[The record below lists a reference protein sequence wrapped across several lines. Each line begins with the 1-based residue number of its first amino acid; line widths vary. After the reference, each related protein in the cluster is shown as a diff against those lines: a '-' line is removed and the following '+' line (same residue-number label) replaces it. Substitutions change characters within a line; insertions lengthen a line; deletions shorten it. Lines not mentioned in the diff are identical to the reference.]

1 MPALAA
7 ARRACD
13 SPNDI
18 ETGGRAVTGT
28 VSHAICAGMEQLGI
42 DALFCLPGIQ
52 NDDFFNVLF
61 DFPGL
66 RPFVTR
72 HEQACAYMA
81 AGAAQAS
88 GRPAAYCVVPGQG
101 VLNAAAGHATAYATA
116 ARVLAVVGQSKS
128 PYIGAMHGLLH
139 ELPDQMA
146 VLGQISKSAAALRDA
161 RAAGGEVA
169 TALSAVAG
177 GHPKPVTVECPLDL
191 WAARTEAPTPP
202 APAFPEVDEDAIAR
216 AADLLAAADAPM
228 IVLGGGAHDAADA
241 VAELA
246 DMLKCPVSALRQGK
260 GAYDE
265 RRPLAVPGPVAH
277 ELWKDVDV
285 ALGVGTRFQTHEMQW
300 GVDDALKL
308 IQIEADPEELN
319 RRGRID
325 VPIHAMTQHA
335 LPKLIEALRPR
346 LGRREDRSD
355 DLAARTAAF
364 RDKVREKLTPT
375 IDDLEVIG
383 DVLGEDGIFVD
394 DLTQVAYAAR
404 FLHRAPRPR
413 SYVCAGYAGT
423 LGWGLPAGLGA
434 QVACPGRRVLV
445 VQGDGGFGYGAM
457 ELATA
462 VKYDLP
468 VVTLVYND
476 SAYGNVQRIQQQRFG
491 HNRTIATDLVN
502 PDIHRFAE
510 TFGALGLRA
519 EPGPEGL
526 RAALETAFAAG
537 RPAVVEAPTPERYP
551 SPWRWIQL
559 PTVRGPQQPN
569 VLVAD

>member
-1 MPALAA
+1 
-7 ARRACD
+7 
-13 SPNDI
+13 
-18 ETGGRAVTGT
+18 
-28 VSHAICAGMEQLGI
+28 
-42 DALFCLPGIQ
+42 
-52 NDDFFNVLF
+52 
-61 DFPGL
+61 
-66 RPFVTR
+66 
-72 HEQACAYMA
+72 
-81 AGAAQAS
+81 
-88 GRPAAYCVVPGQG
+88 
-101 VLNAAAGHATAYATA
+101 
-116 ARVLAVVGQSKS
+116 
-128 PYIGAMHGLLH
+128 
-139 ELPDQMA
+139 
-146 VLGQISKSAAALRDA
+146 
-161 RAAGGEVA
+161 
-169 TALSAVAG
+169 
-177 GHPKPVTVECPLDL
+177 VTVETPLDL
-191 WAARTEAPTPP
+191 WAAETDPAAVP
-202 APAFPEVDEDAIAR
+202 APEFPAVDEDAIAK
-216 AADLLAAADAPM
+216 AADLLATAKRPM
-228 IVLGGGAHDAADA
+228 IVLGGGAHDAAEA

-246 DMLKCPVSALRQGK
+246 DMLRCPVSALRQGK

-265 RRPLAVPGPVAH
+265 RRSLAVPGPVAH
-277 ELWKDVDV
+277 ELWKETDV

-300 GVDDALKL
+300 GVDDDLKL

-335 LPKLIEALRPR
+335 LPRLIEALGKR
-346 LGRREDRSD
+346 LGRRDDRSEE
-355 DLAARTAAF
+355 LAGRTAAF

-375 IDDLEVIG
+375 IDDLAVIG
-383 DVLGEDGIFVD
+383 EVLGEDGIFVD

-404 FLHRAPRPR
+404 YLHRAPRPR

-462 VKYDLP
+462 AKYDLP

-476 SAYGNVQRIQQQRFG
+476 GAYGNVQRIQQQRFG

-502 PDIHRFAE
+502 PDIPRFAE
-510 TFGALGLRA
+510 TFGAFGVRA

-526 RAALETAFAAG
+526 RTALEAAFASG
-537 RPAVVEAPTPERYP
+537 KPAVVEVPTPERYP

-559 PTVRGPQQPN
+559 PTVRGPAQPN

>member
-1 MPALAA
+1 M
-7 ARRACD
+7 
-13 SPNDI
+13 
-18 ETGGRAVTGT
+18 TGT
-28 VSHAICAGMEQLGI
+28 VSHAICEGMEGLGI

-52 NDDFFNVLF
+52 NDDFFNILF
-61 DFPGL
+61 DFPAI

-101 VLNAAAGHATAYATA
+101 VLNASAGHATAYATS

-146 VLGQISKSAAALRDA
+146 VLGQISKHAAPLRDA
-161 RAAGGEVA
+161 RAAGGAVA
-169 TALSAVAG
+169 TSFAALAG
-177 GHPKPVTVECPLDL
+177 GHPKPVTIETPLDF
-191 WAARTEAPTPP
+191 WAAATEAAEVP
-202 APAFPEVDEDAIAR
+202 APAFPEVDEEAIAK
-216 AADLLAAADAPM
+216 AADLLAAAERPM
-228 IVLGGGAHDAADA
+228 IVLGGGAHDAAEA
-241 VAELA
+241 VGELA
-246 DMLKCPVSALRQGK
+246 DMLGCPVSALRQGK

-277 ELWKDVDV
+277 ELWPETDV

-300 GVDDALKL
+300 GVDDDIKL
-308 IQIEADPEELN
+308 VQIEADPDELN

-325 VPIHAMTQHA
+325 VPIHAMTQDA
-335 LPKLIEALRPR
+335 LPRLIEALGSR

-355 DLAARTAAF
+355 ELAGRTAAF
-364 RDKVREKLTPT
+364 REKVREKLTPT
-375 IDDLEVIG
+375 FDDLEVIAE
-383 DVLGEDGIFVD
+383 VLGEDGIFVD

-445 VQGDGGFGYGAM
+445 VQGDGGFGYCAT

-468 VVTLVYND
+468 VVVLVYND
-476 SAYGNVQRIQQQRFG
+476 AAYGNVQRIQQQRFG

-502 PDIHRFAE
+502 PDVPRFAE
-510 TFGALGLRA
+510 SFGALGIRA
-519 EPGPEGL
+519 EPGAEGL
-526 RAALETAFAAG
+526 RTALQAAFAAG
-537 RPAVVEAPTPERYP
+537 RPAVVEVPTPERYP

-559 PTVRGPQQPN
+559 PTVRGPALPN
-569 VLVAD
+569 VLLAD